1 MSYNPYNYTGQSPY
15 NQQPTMTGVK
25 PLSDPPYI
33 VGQVQTAKKTQEQI
47 DIEAQFIKKL
57 KQHQFN
63 EKEQAIMINLI
74 IDKKPPMQ
82 VLQSSNMNMLE
93 MVGMWGKFKA
103 LANDTGIT
111 QDQLKQIANKLGIPI

>member
-1 MSYNPYNYTGQSPY
+1 MYNYTGQSPY
-15 NQQPTMTGVK
+15 NQQPPITGIK
-25 PLSDPPYI
+25 PLGEPPYI

-47 DIEAQFIKKL
+47 NLESEFITKL

-63 EKEQAIMINLI
+63 EKEQALMINLI
-74 IDKKPPMQ
+74 IDRTPPMQ

-111 QDQLKQIANKLGIPI
+111 QAQLSQIAKNLGIPL

>member
-1 MSYNPYNYTGQSPY
+1 MYNPYNYTGQSPF
-15 NQQPTMTGVK
+15 NQQPTITGVK

-33 VGQVQTAKKTQEQI
+33 VGQAQI
-47 DIEAQFIKKL
+47 DIEAQFINKL

-93 MVGMWGKFKA
+93 MVGMWGKFKT